1 MEEDRLALE
10 LLKQIKSDAKR
21 WFIAFIITLLLL
33 FLSNIA
39 WLYAWNLPQEA
50 TSTEYDIDSE
60 DDGNAVYN
68 GNGKVSITDGENKNK
83 DNNNQKK

>member
-33 FLSNIA
+33 FLSNLT
-39 WLYAWNLPQEA
+39 WLYVWNLPQEA

-68 GNGKVSITDGENKNK
+68 SNGKVSITDGENKNK